1 MASAMT
7 ILKKME
13 LNTPMKGIGGLV
25 VDTGIGAGVSY
36 GIGRA
41 YSQHGDKFYGKHAAR
56 IAAVGGKL
64 GALVTTYFSG
74 GHATFIGGGLNAA
87 GQAGVNAIA
96 LEMGLRH
103 GRKASGKKAV
113 LVPVDAD
120 IKKLA
125 GASDMTS
132 IGALGTAAPGR
143 GLSWEQIEELAAG
156 R

>member
-7 ILKKME
+7 IMKKLE
-13 LNTPMKGIGGLV
+13 LNSPLKGIGGV
-25 VDTGIGAGVSY
+25 VLDTGIGAGVSY

-64 GALVTTYFSG
+64 GALIVTGLSG
-74 GHATFIGGGLNAA
+74 GHATFVGAGLNAA

-96 LEMGLRH
+96 LEAGLRH
-103 GRKASGKKAV
+103 GRDKSGKKAV
-113 LVPVDAD
+113 LIAKNAALP
-120 IKKLA
+120 A

-132 IGALGTAAPGR
+132 IGALGKAAPGR
-143 GLSWEQIEELAAG
+143 GLSWDQIEELAAG

>member
-13 LNTPMKGIGGLV
+13 LNTPMKGVGGLV
-25 VDTGIGAGVSY
+25 LDTGIGAGVSY

-64 GALVTTYFSG
+64 GALVTTYLSG

-103 GRKASGKKAV
+103 GRDASGKRAV
-113 LVPVDAD
+113 LVNKNAALP
-120 IKKLA
+120 A

-132 IGALGTAAPGR
+132 LGALGAAAPGR
-143 GLSWEQIEELAAG
+143 GLSWAQIEELAAG

>member
-25 VDTGIGAGVSY
+25 LDTGIGAGVSY

-56 IAAVGGKL
+56 IAAVGGKV
-64 GALVTTYFSG
+64 GALVATYFSG

-96 LEMGLRH
+96 LEAGLRH
-103 GRKASGKKAV
+103 GRDAGGKKAV
-113 LVPVDAD
+113 LINKNAALP
-120 IKKLA
+120 A
-125 GASDMTS
+125 GASDMSS
-132 IGALGTAAPGR
+132 IGALGAAAPGR
-143 GLSWEQIEELAAG
+143 GLTWAQIEELAAG